1 MSSSVR
7 ADAGTGVGVQVAQRR
22 QLSLA
27 VAVAFEDRHVA
38 VGVAEVC
45 SSCACQ
51 EDPPGTTLWVRAP
64 VGRRARTVRRS
75 LLTGLQG
82 DVPQ

>member
-22 QLSLA
+22 RLSLA

-38 VGVAEVC
+38 VGVAEVLF
-45 SSCACQ
+45 
-51 EDPPGTTLWVRAP
+51 ELRVPGGPPGTTLWVRAP